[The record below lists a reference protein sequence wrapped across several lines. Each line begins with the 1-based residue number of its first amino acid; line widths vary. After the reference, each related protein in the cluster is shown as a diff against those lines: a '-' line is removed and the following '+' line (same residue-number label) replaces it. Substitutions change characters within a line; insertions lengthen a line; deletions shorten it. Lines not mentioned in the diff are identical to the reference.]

1 MAWNAAVPVFRKST
15 RTDCSN
21 HREISSV
28 PMVTKILASIVLHC
42 LKPARE
48 TNIREEQ
55 AGFRSG
61 QSYIGQ
67 ISTLQQLL

>member
-1 MAWNAAVPVFRKST
+1 
-15 RTDCSN
+15 
-21 HREISSV
+21 
-28 PMVTKILASIVLHC
+28 MVTKILASIVLHC